1 MLRAHQLEICE
12 SRSINQLHWVALSA
26 PHLAAHWQPGQ
37 FIQVRCDDPNGQQ
50 RLLVRSLFAAQVDAK
65 VGRIGLLIAP
75 HSDDGLRWLSEQPI
89 GKQLSVYGPY
99 GKLPYPLQPRGTAL
113 CIGQSEGA
121 LRLLGLVNALQAN
134 GTATTFIA
142 GEMSAQW
149 HIAPQLVPTDVEY
162 MAGAENVLRIAEKR
176 LPDLIR
182 WADHIYVAASSPVVS
197 ALRHIIRQTRL
208 RAGKSLT
215 AVAVTL
221 PMPCASQSCQ
231 QCRVQ
236 TRNGPRLACQVG
248 PWFDMHALV

>member
-12 SRSINQLHWVALSA
+12 SRTINELHWVAFRA
-26 PHLAAHWQPGQ
+26 PQLAAHWQPGQ
-37 FIQVRCDDPNGQQ
+37 FMQIRCDDTNSQQ

-65 VGRIGLLIAP
+65 VGRIGFLFAP
-75 HSDDGLRWLSEQPI
+75 HSDDGLRWLSEQPM
-89 GKQLSVYGPY
+89 GKSIAVYGPY
-99 GKLPYPLQPRGTAL
+99 GKLPHPLAPRGTAL
-113 CIGQSEGA
+113 CIGQAEGA
-121 LRLLGLVNALQAN
+121 LRLLGVVNALQQQA
-134 GTATTFIA
+134 TATTFIA
-142 GEMSAQW
+142 GDMTAQW

-162 MAGAENVLRIAEKR
+162 MAGSENVLRIAEKR

-182 WADHIYVAASSPVVS
+182 WADHIYIAASNPVVS

-215 AVAVTL
+215 AVCITH

-248 PWFDMHALV
+248 PWFAMQQLL